1 MPVGLETMRSKV
13 TTGLVVERST
23 EFGVMVNETNVGWVG
38 TSACETSVEND
49 VSAMNTAKA
58 ENKVNLFL
66 LGAITGGPYHPNI
79 DGNLRMG
86 G

>member
-1 MPVGLETMRSKV
+1 
-13 TTGLVVERST
+13 
-23 EFGVMVNETNVGWVG
+23 
-38 TSACETSVEND
+38 
-49 VSAMNTAKA
+49 MNTAKA